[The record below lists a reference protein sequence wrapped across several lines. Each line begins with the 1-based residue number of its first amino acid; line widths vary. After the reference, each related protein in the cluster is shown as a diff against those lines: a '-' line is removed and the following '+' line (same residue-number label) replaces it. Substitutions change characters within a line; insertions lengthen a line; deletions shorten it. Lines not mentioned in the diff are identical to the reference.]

1 MVRIRQ
7 LLTVVLAAIA
17 LVALAA
23 CGGGGGGGGGKSGPV
38 EVITHNAVGGG
49 SDVFTR
55 QMIKVMYEN
64 KIIDTNWPVRNIPA
78 GDSIGAMSYMVDKK
92 GNSGVI
98 AQVTPTWL
106 ATPMTVSNAKVSLAD
121 LTPITLVATEPQ
133 VVVTNAKSQFNSFAD
148 FVAAAKK
155 APDTLVQAGGSST
168 ANDALTRL
176 VLQDS
181 LGAKWKFL
189 SFEDTGSRITALLR
203 NDANI
208 MLGSAS
214 DVAEQVKAG
223 QLKVIAI
230 VGDQRLDTFPDV
242 TTTTEQGIDSS
253 KVPVQFRA
261 VMGAPDMPADAVQKY
276 QDDLSKM
283 VETDDWKALTK
294 DDGLVTQN
302 LQDDK
307 FIGVSEGT
315 DRYRRRPAAGTRPEE
330 GSVTSGGP
338 TLALATFV
346 AEQQAG
352 QIPGPVMHA
361 ARRALVDHIGV
372 TVAGSADDATRQG
385 TRSHWR
391 QRNGRGRN
399 GCRRADAGIVAFCGL
414 SQRIRIACARPRRRL
429 QPAGDDRAR
438 QLFGVACDPGR
449 RRRPA
454 GQRS

>member
-1 MVRIRQ
+1 MIRIRQ

-23 CGGGGGGGGGKSGPV
+23 CGSGGGGGGGKSGPV

-64 KIIDTNWPVRNIPA
+64 KIISTNWPVRNIPA

-106 ATPMTVSNAKVSLAD
+106 ATPMTVANAKVSLKD

-133 VVVTNAKSQFNSFAD
+133 VVVTNAKSQFNTFAD
-148 FVAAAKK
+148 FVNAAKA

-176 VLQDS
+176 VLQDT

-214 DVAEQVKAG
+214 DVSEQVKAG
-223 QLKVIAI
+223 QLKVIAV
-230 VGDQRLDTFPDV
+230 VGDKKLDIFPDV
-242 TTTTEQGIDSS
+242 TTTQEQGIDSS

-261 VMGAPDMPADAVQKY
+261 VMGAPDMQADAVQKF

-283 VETDDWKALTK
+283 VETDDWKNLAK
-294 DDGLVTQN
+294 ENGLVTQN

-307 FIGVSEGT
+307 FSAYLKEQT
-315 DRYRRRPAAGTRPEE
+315 DIVGGLLAG
-330 GSVTSGGP
+330 
-338 TLALATFV
+338 L
-346 AEQQAG
+346 
-352 QIPGPVMHA
+352 
-361 ARRALVDHIGV
+361 
-372 TVAGSADDATRQG
+372 
-385 TRSHWR
+385 
-391 QRNGRGRN
+391 
-399 GCRRADAGIVAFCGL
+399 GL
-414 SQRIRIACARPRRRL
+414 RKDQ
-429 QPAGDDRAR
+429 
-438 QLFGVACDPGR
+438 
-449 RRRPA
+449 
-454 GQRS
+454 

>member
-7 LLTVVLAAIA
+7 LLTVVLTAIA

-92 GNSGVI
+92 GNAGVI

-133 VVVTNAKSQFNSFAD
+133 VVITNAKSQFNSFAD

-155 APDTLVQAGGSST
+155 APNTLVQAGGSRT

-181 LGAKWKFL
+181 LQARWKFL

-214 DVAEQVKAG
+214 DIAEQVKAG
-223 QLKVIAI
+223 QLKVIAVI
-230 VGDQRLDTFPDV
+230 GNQRLDTFPDV
-242 TTTTEQGIDSS
+242 STTQEQGIDSS

-261 VMGAPDMPADAVQKY
+261 VMGAPDMSADAVQKY

-283 VETDDWKALTK
+283 VETDDWKNLTK

-307 FIGVSEGT
+307 LEAYLKEQT
-315 DRYRRRPAAGTRPEE
+315 DI
-330 GSVTSGGP
+330 VGG
-338 TLALATFV
+338 LL
-346 AEQQAG
+346 
-352 QIPGPVMHA
+352 
-361 ARRALVDHIGV
+361 
-372 TVAGSADDATRQG
+372 QG
-385 TRSHWR
+385 L
-391 QRNGRGRN
+391 
-399 GCRRADAGIVAFCGL
+399 GL
-414 SQRIRIACARPRRRL
+414 RKDQ
-429 QPAGDDRAR
+429 
-438 QLFGVACDPGR
+438 
-449 RRRPA
+449 
-454 GQRS
+454 

>member
-283 VETDDWKALTK
+283 VETDDWKNLAK
-294 DDGLVTQN
+294 ENGLVTQN

-307 FIGVSEGT
+307 FSAYLKEQT
-315 DRYRRRPAAGTRPEE
+315 DIVGGLLAG
-330 GSVTSGGP
+330 
-338 TLALATFV
+338 L
-346 AEQQAG
+346 
-352 QIPGPVMHA
+352 
-361 ARRALVDHIGV
+361 
-372 TVAGSADDATRQG
+372 
-385 TRSHWR
+385 
-391 QRNGRGRN
+391 
-399 GCRRADAGIVAFCGL
+399 GL
-414 SQRIRIACARPRRRL
+414 RKDQ
-429 QPAGDDRAR
+429 
-438 QLFGVACDPGR
+438 
-449 RRRPA
+449 
-454 GQRS
+454 

>member
-1 MVRIRQ
+1 MIRIRQ
-7 LLTVVLAAIA
+7 LLTVVLAVIA

-23 CGGGGGGGGGKSGPV
+23 CGSGGGGGGGKSGPV

-64 KIIDTNWPVRNIPA
+64 KIISTNWPVRNIPA

-106 ATPMTVSNAKVSLAD
+106 ATPMTVANAKVSLKD

-133 VVVTNAKSQFNSFAD
+133 VVVTNAKSQFNTFAD
-148 FVAAAKK
+148 FVNAAKA

-176 VLQDS
+176 VLQDT

-214 DVAEQVKAG
+214 DVSEQVKAG
-223 QLKVIAI
+223 QLKVIAV
-230 VGDQRLDTFPDV
+230 VGDKKLDIFPDV
-242 TTTTEQGIDSS
+242 TTTQEQGIDSS

-261 VMGAPDMPADAVQKY
+261 VMGAPGMPADSVQQY

-283 VETDDWKALTK
+283 VETEDWKNLAK
-294 DDGLVTQN
+294 DNGLVTQN
-302 LQDDK
+302 LQDDQFTSYLK
-307 FIGVSEGT
+307 DQT
-315 DRYRRRPAAGTRPEE
+315 DIVG
-330 GSVTSGGP
+330 
-338 TLALATFV
+338 AL
-346 AEQQAG
+346 
-352 QIPGPVMHA
+352 
-361 ARRALVDHIGV
+361 L
-372 TVAGSADDATRQG
+372 QG
-385 TRSHWR
+385 L
-391 QRNGRGRN
+391 
-399 GCRRADAGIVAFCGL
+399 GL
-414 SQRIRIACARPRRRL
+414 RKDQ
-429 QPAGDDRAR
+429 
-438 QLFGVACDPGR
+438 
-449 RRRPA
+449 
-454 GQRS
+454 

>member
-1 MVRIRQ
+1 MTPVTATIFTRKEAEMIRIRK
-7 LLTVVLAAIA
+7 LATIVVSAVA

-23 CGGGGGGGGGKSGPV
+23 CGSGGGGGGSKNGPV
-38 EVITHNAVGGG
+38 EVVTHNAVGGG

-64 KIIDTNWPVRNIPA
+64 KIIDTNWPVRNVPA
-78 GDSIGAMSYMVDKK
+78 GDSIGAMSYMIDKK
-92 GNSGVI
+92 GNAGLI

-133 VVVTNAKSQFNSFAD
+133 VIVTNAKSQFNSFAD
-148 FVAAAKK
+148 FVNAAKA

-176 VLQDS
+176 VLQDT

-223 QLKVIAI
+223 QLKVIAV
-230 VGDQRLDTFPDV
+230 VGDQKLGTFPEV
-242 TTTTEQGIDSS
+242 TTTKDQGIDSS

-261 VMGAPDMPADAVQKY
+261 VMGAPDMPADAVQRY

-283 VETDDWKALTK
+283 VETEDWKTLAK
-294 DDGLVTQN
+294 DNGLVTQN

-307 FIGVSEGT
+307 LTAYLKEQT
-315 DRYRRRPAAGTRPEE
+315 DIVGGLLAG
-330 GSVTSGGP
+330 
-338 TLALATFV
+338 L
-346 AEQQAG
+346 
-352 QIPGPVMHA
+352 
-361 ARRALVDHIGV
+361 
-372 TVAGSADDATRQG
+372 
-385 TRSHWR
+385 
-391 QRNGRGRN
+391 
-399 GCRRADAGIVAFCGL
+399 GL
-414 SQRIRIACARPRRRL
+414 RKDQ
-429 QPAGDDRAR
+429 
-438 QLFGVACDPGR
+438 
-449 RRRPA
+449 
-454 GQRS
+454 

>member
-1 MVRIRQ
+1 MMIRIRQ
-7 LLTVVLAAIA
+7 LLTVVLAAVA

-23 CGGGGGGGGGKSGPV
+23 CGSGGGGGGGGKSGPV
-38 EVITHNAVGGG
+38 EVVTHNAVGGG

-64 KIIDTNWPVRNIPA
+64 KIIDTNWPVRNVPA

-92 GNSGVI
+92 GQLGRARSGD
-98 AQVTPTWL
+98 AHL
-106 ATPMTVSNAKVSLAD
+106 AGHPDDRRQREGQPCGPDAD
-121 LTPITLVATEPQ
+121 HAGRHRTAGDRDEREVAVQLVLRLRQRRKGAPDTLVQ
-133 VVVTNAKSQFNSFAD
+133 
-148 FVAAAKK
+148 

-176 VLQDS
+176 VLQDT

-223 QLKVIAI
+223 QLKVIAV
-230 VGDQRLDTFPDV
+230 VGDKKLDTFPDV

-283 VETDDWKALTK
+283 VETDDWKALAK
-294 DDGLVTQN
+294 DNGLVTQN

-307 FIGVSEGT
+307 FDGVPEGT
-315 DRYRRRPAAGTRPEE
+315 DRHRRRPAAGTRPEE
-330 GSVTSGGP
+330 GSVTAAEPQSLRSRPRDGP
-338 TLALATFV
+338 TSLLARFV
-346 AEQQAG
+346 AEHQRE
-352 QIPGPVMHA
+352 QIPEPVLHA

-372 TVAGSADDATRQG
+372 TVSGSTDDATR
-385 TRSHWR
+385 RARDAVARAKVAAR
-391 QRNGRGRN
+391 QR
-399 GCRRADAGIVAFCGL
+399 
-414 SQRIRIACARPRRRL
+414 
-429 QPAGDDRAR
+429 
-438 QLFGVACDPGR
+438 
-449 RRRPA
+449 
-454 GQRS
+454 